1 MRTAAEYDN
10 YRKRMVK
17 EKEECA
23 KFANQ
28 RLLEELLPVIDNFE
42 MGMAAASA
50 DASSMI
56 YVGMSMVKKQ
66 LDEFLASNGVQALDP
81 VVGRHVRPRH
91 GRSHPARAFRPAG
104 GNRPARYPQRLHV
117 ERQTSA
123 PGKRRGGPCAG
134 TRARSLTVFQHSRHM
149 AKKDYYEILGVS
161 KSATDD
167 EIKKAYRKLALKYHP
182 DRNPDD
188 PSAEEK
194 FKELGEAYEVLSD
207 ADKRAAYDRF
217 GHAAFEQGGTGG
229 GGYAGGG
236 GFQDPMDIFAQ
247 MFSGM
252 GGFADMF
259 GGGARGGQKRSSKRP
274 GSDLRYDLDI
284 TLEEAAR
291 GCTKQLEIE
300 RLVTCKT
307 CHGSGAREGKEAFK
321 TCPTCQGRGI
331 ITQQSGFFVQQS
343 TCPTCHGTGE
353 IISDPCP
360 VCHGEGRVREDSHI
374 TIRIPAGV
382 TTGSPA
388 PHCRGRGRRCP
399 RRPHGGPARIHRR
412 EAARH
417 FPA

>member
-1 MRTAAEYDN
+1 
-10 YRKRMVK
+10 
-17 EKEECA
+17 
-23 KFANQ
+23 
-28 RLLEELLPVIDNFE
+28 
-42 MGMAAASA
+42 
-50 DASSMI
+50 
-56 YVGMSMVKKQ
+56 
-66 LDEFLASNGVQALDP
+66 
-81 VVGRHVRPRH
+81 
-91 GRSHPARAFRPAG
+91 
-104 GNRPARYPQRLHV
+104 
-117 ERQTSA
+117 
-123 PGKRRGGPCAG
+123 
-134 TRARSLTVFQHSRHM
+134 M

-161 KSATDD
+161 KDATDD

-217 GHAAFEQGGTGG
+217 GHAAFEQGGPAAG

-236 GFQDPMDIFAQ
+236 FPDPMDIFAQ

-259 GGGARGGQKRSSKRP
+259 GGAGRGGQKRSTKRP

-284 TLEEAAR
+284 TLEEAAK
-291 GCTKQLEIE
+291 GCTKKLEIE

-307 CHGSGAREGKEAFK
+307 CHGTGARDGKEAFK
-321 TCPTCQGRGI
+321 SCPTCQGRGI

-360 VCHGEGRVREDSHI
+360 VCRGEGRVREDSHI

-382 TTGSPA
+382 ATGSQLRIA
-388 PHCRGRGRRCP
+388 GEGDAGV
-399 RRPHGGPARIHRR
+399 HGGPTGDLHVFIDVKPHDIFQR
-412 EAARH
+412 EGNDLSCTVPVPLSLAVSGGRLKVPTLEGAATIKLPEGTQNGMIFRLRGKGVKALRGSDVGDMLVEVEVEIPSRLTKEQVDKLNAFASALDENRNQPACVEFADKAARYLKGK
-417 FPA
+417 

>member
-1 MRTAAEYDN
+1 
-10 YRKRMVK
+10 
-17 EKEECA
+17 
-23 KFANQ
+23 
-28 RLLEELLPVIDNFE
+28 
-42 MGMAAASA
+42 
-50 DASSMI
+50 
-56 YVGMSMVKKQ
+56 
-66 LDEFLASNGVQALDP
+66 
-81 VVGRHVRPRH
+81 
-91 GRSHPARAFRPAG
+91 
-104 GNRPARYPQRLHV
+104 
-117 ERQTSA
+117 
-123 PGKRRGGPCAG
+123 
-134 TRARSLTVFQHSRHM
+134 M

-161 KSATDD
+161 KGATDD

-207 ADKRAAYDRF
+207 ADKKAAYDRF
-217 GHAAFEQGGTGG
+217 GHAAFEQGGAGG
-229 GGYAGGG
+229 GAYGGGG

-259 GGGARGGQKRSSKRP
+259 GGGGQGGQKRSSKRP

-307 CHGSGAREGKEAFK
+307 CHGTGAKEGREAFK

-360 VCHGEGRVREDSHI
+360 VCRGEGRVREDSHI

-382 TTGSPA
+382 ATGSQLRIA
-388 PHCRGRGRRCP
+388 GEGDAGI
-399 RRPHGGPARIHRR
+399 HGGPTGDLHVFIDVKPHDIFQR
-412 EAARH
+412 EGNDLSCTVPVPLALAVTGGKLKVPTLSGAATIKLPEGTQNGMIFRLRGKGVKALRGSEVGDMLVEVEVEIPTNLGKDQMDKLNAFASTLDEKRNQPACVAFADKAARYLKSK
-417 FPA
+417 

>member
-1 MRTAAEYDN
+1 
-10 YRKRMVK
+10 
-17 EKEECA
+17 
-23 KFANQ
+23 
-28 RLLEELLPVIDNFE
+28 
-42 MGMAAASA
+42 
-50 DASSMI
+50 
-56 YVGMSMVKKQ
+56 
-66 LDEFLASNGVQALDP
+66 
-81 VVGRHVRPRH
+81 
-91 GRSHPARAFRPAG
+91 
-104 GNRPARYPQRLHV
+104 
-117 ERQTSA
+117 
-123 PGKRRGGPCAG
+123 
-134 TRARSLTVFQHSRHM
+134 M

-161 KSATDD
+161 KDATDD

-217 GHAAFEQGGTGG
+217 GHAAFEQGGPAAG
-229 GGYAGGG
+229 GGYAGG

-259 GGGARGGQKRSSKRP
+259 GGAGRGGQKRSTKRP

-284 TLEEAAR
+284 TLEEAAK
-291 GCTKQLEIE
+291 GCTKKLEIE

-307 CHGSGAREGKEAFK
+307 CHGTGARDGKEAFK
-321 TCPTCQGRGI
+321 SCPTCQGRGI

-360 VCHGEGRVREDSHI
+360 VCRGEGRVREDSHI

-382 TTGSPA
+382 ATGSQLRIA
-388 PHCRGRGRRCP
+388 GEGDAGV
-399 RRPHGGPARIHRR
+399 HGGPTGDLHVFIDVKPHDIFQRVPVPLSLAVSGGRLKVPTLEGAATIKLPEGTQNGMIFRLR
-412 EAARH
+412 GKGVKALRGSDVGDMLVEVEVEIPSRLTKEQVDKLNAFASALDENRNQPACVEFADKAARYLKGK
-417 FPA
+417 

>member
-1 MRTAAEYDN
+1 
-10 YRKRMVK
+10 
-17 EKEECA
+17 
-23 KFANQ
+23 
-28 RLLEELLPVIDNFE
+28 
-42 MGMAAASA
+42 
-50 DASSMI
+50 
-56 YVGMSMVKKQ
+56 
-66 LDEFLASNGVQALDP
+66 
-81 VVGRHVRPRH
+81 
-91 GRSHPARAFRPAG
+91 
-104 GNRPARYPQRLHV
+104 
-117 ERQTSA
+117 
-123 PGKRRGGPCAG
+123 
-134 TRARSLTVFQHSRHM
+134 M

-161 KSATDD
+161 KGATDD

-207 ADKRAAYDRF
+207 ADKKAAYDRF
-217 GHAAFEQGGTGG
+217 GHAAFEQGGAGG
-229 GGYAGGG
+229 GAYGGGG

-259 GGGARGGQKRSSKRP
+259 GGGGQGGQKRSSKRP

-307 CHGSGAREGKEAFK
+307 CHGTGAKEGREAFK

-360 VCHGEGRVREDSHI
+360 VCRGEGRVREDSHI

-382 TTGSPA
+382 ATGSQLRIA
-388 PHCRGRGRRCP
+388 GEGDAGI
-399 RRPHGGPARIHRR
+399 HGGPTGDLHVFIDVKPHDIFQR
-412 EAARH
+412 EGNDLSCTVPVPLALAVTGGKLKVPTLGGAATIKLPEGTQNGMIFRLRGKGVKALRGSEVGDMLVEVEVEIPTNLGKDQMDKLNAFASTLDEKRNQPACVAFADKAARYLKSK
-417 FPA
+417 

>member
-1 MRTAAEYDN
+1 
-10 YRKRMVK
+10 
-17 EKEECA
+17 
-23 KFANQ
+23 
-28 RLLEELLPVIDNFE
+28 
-42 MGMAAASA
+42 
-50 DASSMI
+50 
-56 YVGMSMVKKQ
+56 
-66 LDEFLASNGVQALDP
+66 
-81 VVGRHVRPRH
+81 
-91 GRSHPARAFRPAG
+91 
-104 GNRPARYPQRLHV
+104 
-117 ERQTSA
+117 
-123 PGKRRGGPCAG
+123 
-134 TRARSLTVFQHSRHM
+134 M

-161 KSATDD
+161 KDATDD

-217 GHAAFEQGGTGG
+217 GHAAFEQGGPAAG
-229 GGYAGGG
+229 GGYAGG

-247 MFSGM
+247 MLSGM

-259 GGGARGGQKRSSKRP
+259 GGAGRGGQKRSTKRP

-284 TLEEAAR
+284 TLEEAAK
-291 GCTKQLEIE
+291 GCTKKLEIE

-307 CHGSGAREGKEAFK
+307 CHGTGARDGKEAFK
-321 TCPTCQGRGI
+321 SCPTCQGRGI

-360 VCHGEGRVREDSHI
+360 VCRGEGRVREDSHI

-382 TTGSPA
+382 ATGSQLRIA
-388 PHCRGRGRRCP
+388 GEGDAGV
-399 RRPHGGPARIHRR
+399 HGGPTGDLHVFIDVKPHDIFQR
-412 EAARH
+412 EGNDLSCTVPVPLSLAVSGGRLKVPTLEGAATIKLPEGTQNGMIFRLRGKGVKALRGSDVGDMLVEVEVEIPSRLTKEQVDKLNAFASALDENRNQPACVEFADKAARYLKSK
-417 FPA
+417 

>member
-1 MRTAAEYDN
+1 
-10 YRKRMVK
+10 
-17 EKEECA
+17 
-23 KFANQ
+23 
-28 RLLEELLPVIDNFE
+28 
-42 MGMAAASA
+42 
-50 DASSMI
+50 
-56 YVGMSMVKKQ
+56 
-66 LDEFLASNGVQALDP
+66 
-81 VVGRHVRPRH
+81 
-91 GRSHPARAFRPAG
+91 
-104 GNRPARYPQRLHV
+104 
-117 ERQTSA
+117 
-123 PGKRRGGPCAG
+123 
-134 TRARSLTVFQHSRHM
+134 M

-161 KSATDD
+161 KDATDD

-217 GHAAFEQGGTGG
+217 GHAAFEQGGPAAG
-229 GGYAGGG
+229 GGYAGG

-247 MFSGM
+247 RFSGM

-259 GGGARGGQKRSSKRP
+259 GGAGRGGQKRSTKRP

-284 TLEEAAR
+284 TLEEAAK
-291 GCTKQLEIE
+291 GCTKKLEIE

-307 CHGSGAREGKEAFK
+307 CHGTGARDGKEAFK
-321 TCPTCQGRGI
+321 SCPTCQGRGI

-360 VCHGEGRVREDSHI
+360 VCRGEGRVREDSHI

-382 TTGSPA
+382 ATGSQLRIA
-388 PHCRGRGRRCP
+388 GEGDAGV
-399 RRPHGGPARIHRR
+399 HGGPTGDLHVFIDVKPHDIFQR
-412 EAARH
+412 EGNDLSCTVPVPLSLAVSGGRLKVPTLEGAATIKLPEGTQNGMIFRLRGKGVKALRGSDVGDMLVEVEVEIPSRLTKEQVDKLNAFASALDENRNQPACVEFADKAARYLKGK
-417 FPA
+417 

>member
-1 MRTAAEYDN
+1 
-10 YRKRMVK
+10 
-17 EKEECA
+17 
-23 KFANQ
+23 
-28 RLLEELLPVIDNFE
+28 
-42 MGMAAASA
+42 
-50 DASSMI
+50 
-56 YVGMSMVKKQ
+56 
-66 LDEFLASNGVQALDP
+66 
-81 VVGRHVRPRH
+81 
-91 GRSHPARAFRPAG
+91 
-104 GNRPARYPQRLHV
+104 
-117 ERQTSA
+117 
-123 PGKRRGGPCAG
+123 
-134 TRARSLTVFQHSRHM
+134 M

-161 KSATDD
+161 KDATDD

-217 GHAAFEQGGTGG
+217 GHAAFEQGGPAAG
-229 GGYAGGG
+229 GGYAGG

-259 GGGARGGQKRSSKRP
+259 GGAGRGGQKRSTKRP

-284 TLEEAAR
+284 TLEEAAK
-291 GCTKQLEIE
+291 GCTKKLEIE

-307 CHGSGAREGKEAFK
+307 CHGTGARDGKEAFK
-321 TCPTCQGRGI
+321 SCPTCQGRGI

-360 VCHGEGRVREDSHI
+360 VCRGEGRVREDSHI

-382 TTGSPA
+382 ATGSQLRIA
-388 PHCRGRGRRCP
+388 GEGDAGV
-399 RRPHGGPARIHRR
+399 HGGPTGDLHVFIDVKPHDIFQR
-412 EAARH
+412 EGNDLSCTVPVPLSLAISGGRLKVPTLEDAATIKLPEGTQNGMIFRLRGKGVKALRGSDVGDMLVEVEVEIPSRLTKEQVDKLNAFASALDENRNQPACVEFADKAARYLKGK
-417 FPA
+417 